1 MRYSDD
7 YFREIQT
14 LLEAKDQIIKELKEE
29 NLKLK
34 EENEKLKEEKERL
47 KADFFQLHTVNQ
59 KQNEDIVRRIA
70 ESPFNSTR

>member
-47 KADFFQLHTVNQ
+47 KADLGRLIDKINKTI
-59 KQNEDIVRRIA
+59 EIVDYK
-70 ESPFNSTR
+70 E